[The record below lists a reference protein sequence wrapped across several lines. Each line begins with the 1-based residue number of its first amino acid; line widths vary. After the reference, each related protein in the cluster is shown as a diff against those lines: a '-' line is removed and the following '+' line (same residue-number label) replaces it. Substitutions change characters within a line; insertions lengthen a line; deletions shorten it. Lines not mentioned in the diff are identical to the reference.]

1 MPRAPLPPLVL
12 GARTIPLAYPPLVLR
27 TALLRAWSD
36 ATPQGGE
43 APQVAQH
50 TLLMA
55 GVGLAWEAAHRA
67 AMTPP
72 MGGPPVM
79 LAACGRDLFR
89 FGEAIGDA
97 FDAGEPVDSV
107 ALIVQAD
114 AVVGA
119 LFASITVSP
128 EKAKAAED
136 TAVFSAAEPVP
147 GSAPGSAQPTA
158 GSAPPSPGTV

>member
-67 AMTPP
+67 ATTP
-72 MGGPPVM
+72 MEAPPVT
-79 LAACGRDLFR
+79 LAACGRDFYR

-97 FDAGEPVDSV
+97 FDSGEPVDSV

-128 EKAKAAED
+128 EKAKAAEE
-136 TAVFSAAEPVP
+136 TAVFSEAEPVP